1 MDWTTAKGSKNVN
14 IMNKVYSCGHSHIN
28 SLIYICYQ
36 WLSPVR
42 LCFLI
47 PDGGEVYSIQLYVI
61 KFVSDLQRLGG
72 FSQVTLISSTNT
84 TDNIDIVCL
93 LFMVFNATLNNI
105 SVISWQSVLLVE
117 ETRVLGENH
126 RPVAS
131 HWQTLSHNVVHLA
144 LIEIR
149 MTTLLYILLT
159 EMLFIL
165 SLNIH

>member
-93 LFMVFNATLNNI
+93 LFMVFRRGVQHY
-105 SVISWQSVLLVE
+105 VIKFVSDLRQVCGFL
-117 ETRVLGENH
+117 RVLWF
-126 RPVAS
+126 PPP
-131 HWQTLSHNVVHLA
+131 
-144 LIEIR
+144 IK
-149 MTTLLYILLT
+149 LT
-159 EMLFIL
+159 ATI
-165 SLNIH
+165 